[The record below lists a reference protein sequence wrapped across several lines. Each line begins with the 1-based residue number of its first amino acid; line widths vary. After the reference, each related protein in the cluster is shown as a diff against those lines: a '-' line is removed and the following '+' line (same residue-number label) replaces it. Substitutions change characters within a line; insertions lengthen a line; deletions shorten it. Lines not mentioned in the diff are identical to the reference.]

1 MRKNSEKYT
10 MTKDMGLKNGK
21 KGQIDYGY
29 NATPSLAKSP
39 NQDEQKIKTVELEK
53 ISKE

>member
-21 KGQIDYGY
+21 KGQINYGY
-29 NATPSLAKSP
+29 SSTPALAKSP
-39 NQDEQKIKTVELEK
+39 NQDELRTKTEELEK